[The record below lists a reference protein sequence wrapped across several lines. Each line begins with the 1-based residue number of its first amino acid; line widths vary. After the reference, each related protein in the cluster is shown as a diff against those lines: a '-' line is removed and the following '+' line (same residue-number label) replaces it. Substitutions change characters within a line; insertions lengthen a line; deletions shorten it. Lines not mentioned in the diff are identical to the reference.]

1 MPEKIKNEP
10 SQLTAFANTFAAL
23 GLSALLQ
30 PVITSF
36 IQIGVKVA
44 GEGKTYPTAFKELRY
59 NTPISDLIESAKKTY
74 KRRGVASITPAMFS
88 QDVADRFELTKMQL
102 LGFNTALETIISSTV
117 FPEALERYR
126 GKIGDN
132 SANWKV
138 FCDNRTAQFMTL
150 GLRNA
155 SFVGAILSNDIGKSL
170 VYDNKDR
177 LAEYGISKDNAENA
191 LTIALRLTFAGL
203 TSPFDRIFTQLSSG
217 KQTAQ
222 EVGKEVFKDLA
233 KGNLPKLCA
242 GLCAR
247 TALVFTT
254 SSTIAMGKKLG
265 PLLVEALEENEVFK
279 SIFSGE
285 ASRSLTKKKI
295 DETADL
301 ISKDD
306 FGLVGG
312 SNSKVRKSSENC
324 AKSIQE
330 IIRLSESPAPTP
342 SAEKTLKLSEAEKS
356 KGRDD

>member
-10 SQLTAFANTFAAL
+10 SQLTAVANTFAAL
-23 GLSALLQ
+23 GLSALFQ

-117 FPEALERYR
+117 FPEALERYK

-132 SANWKV
+132 SANWKI
-138 FCDNRTAQFMTL
+138 FCDNRPAQFLVL

-155 SFVGAILSNDIGKSL
+155 SFIGAVLSNDIGKSL
-170 VYDNKDR
+170 VHDNKAR
-177 LAEYGISKDNAENA
+177 LAEYGISKDNAEDA
-191 LTIALRLTFAGL
+191 LTISLRLTFAAL

-254 SSTIAMGKKLG
+254 SSTIALGKKFG
-265 PLLVEALEENEVFK
+265 PLLAKALEENEVFQ

-285 ASRSLTKKKI
+285 ASQSLTKKKI
-295 DETADL
+295 DETTDL
-301 ISKDD
+301 VLKMI
-306 FGLVGG
+306 
-312 SNSKVRKSSENC
+312 
-324 AKSIQE
+324 
-330 IIRLSESPAPTP
+330 
-342 SAEKTLKLSEAEKS
+342 LKLWHN
-356 KGRDD
+356 